1 MNLINVPFDFIF
13 EFNGEQIP
21 VNAAFLPP
29 QEHESRGTFAYQS
42 DHPTFVKVYNSNLVW
57 KAYEALTRFNEETEK
72 VLFTHKL
79 CLASY
84 QKFRNHNSRA

>member
-13 EFNGEQIP
+13 EFNGEEIP

-29 QEHESRGTFAYQS
+29 REHESTGTFAYKS
-42 DHPTFVKVYNSNLVW
+42 DHPTFIKVYNSNLVW
-57 KAYEALTRFNEETEK
+57 KAYESLSKFKGETDK

-84 QKFRNHNSRA
+84 QKFRKHYSQA